1 MLTYSELHCSSK
13 FYTCLVHS
21 TLLIKFEIKTNFLS
35 EKWFEEKVESQ
46 MASPLREK
54 CFDKKFNLP
63 LQNQSL
69 KEHFKK
75 LPQPTNLVLKGQNSK
90 LLYKKILCKSCKKF
104 QANLSF

>member
-1 MLTYSELHCSSK
+1 METS
-13 FYTCLVHS
+13 
-21 TLLIKFEIKTNFLS
+21 
-35 EKWFEEKVESQ
+35 
-46 MASPLREK
+46 LREI
-54 CFDKKFNLP
+54 CFNIKLNLP